1 MTGIETMEATT
12 KKNAEKRRNEKYKR
26 IYNESYSDM
35 CKYITI
41 IKKLYGKNARLI
53 MNDKRRAYETNLSE
67 YMEAQD
73 LPATSYLYSAYL
85 HGKIDAINESKYEY

>member
-1 MTGIETMEATT
+1 MTG
-12 KKNAEKRRNEKYKR
+12 RNEKYKR
-26 IYNESYSDM
+26 IYNESYNDM
-35 CKYITI
+35 RKYITI
-41 IKKLYGKNARLI
+41 IKKLYGKNAMLI
-53 MNDKRRAYETNLSE
+53 MNDKRRAYETNLST

>member
-1 MTGIETMEATT
+1 MTGIEIMEATT
-12 KKNAEKRRNEKYKR
+12 KKNVENRRNEKYKR
-26 IYNESYSDM
+26 IYNESYNDM
-35 CKYITI
+35 SKYITI
-41 IKKLYGKNARLI
+41 MKSLYGKNARLI